1 MGIRRRGFLA
11 ASLAASAAGVAAA
24 PAIATDDRL
33 AQAAPGAALSGADG
47 RRYESL
53 SVYDFGAVGDG
64 VTDDT
69 AAIQR
74 CLRFAARSHC
84 RRVLVGSNHLITD
97 LDLTRLYYGGV
108 ILEGINTTHQPAP
121 DHANFIVH
129 GSASQGLDISGTSG
143 LVLRNLTFSGLPSD
157 APRCAVFASRI
168 AGANESYGHSFE
180 NVRCYG
186 RFTRAAIYNYAGEV
200 WSFWQGDYRNDAG
213 MATLYFTTYNSLGL
227 VSKFRETDAHVRPL
241 TVTSINNVTVYHTAR
256 GGAAIW
262 FEQDPGTPPDA
273 TVQQIAIEHCYVV
286 TRGNARA
293 TFRFSDIVGNVRI
306 IACTDESYARGDADA
321 AATCILID
329 GARTLRGLALE
340 DNVFFPRASV
350 IDARA
355 PVQDYRALQNYVW
368 NKPRI
373 WRFAR
378 LANATHATLFGNEI
392 FIVTD
397 RADTVEVRPVDQV
410 TGANNVRLPAGALNH
425 GTALVWPLSPDGRL
439 EPERSGQVVFDSAHQ
454 RFFVAVAAA
463 TTAAVSWREAG
474 ERMVA
479 DALPG
484 NGNFASGQLIWRANP
499 APGMSIGWVCIENGS
514 LGEIGVVHGTIEG
527 GSSTLTV
534 TDASPLA
541 VGRYIRL
548 EALPDAAQIVAI
560 DGRELTLDR
569 VASRGARGRVRLSP
583 PRFAEWGTISA

>member
-1 MGIRRRGFLA
+1 MGFRRRGFLV

-24 PAIATDDRL
+24 ADDVVS
-33 AQAAPGAALSGADG
+33 QAAAGAASNGG
-47 RRYESL
+47 GSPRENL

-69 AAIQR
+69 RAIQR
-74 CLRFAARSHC
+74 CLSFAAGSRC
-84 RRVLVGSNHLITD
+84 RRVLIGSNHLITD

-108 ILEGINTTHQPAP
+108 IIEGINTTHQPAP

-143 LVLRNLTFSGLPSD
+143 LVLRDLTFSGLPSD

-200 WSFWQGDYRNDAG
+200 WSFRQGDYRNDAG

-227 VSKFRETDAHVRPL
+227 VSKFRQTDAHVRPL
-241 TVTSINNVTVYHTAR
+241 TVTSINNVNVYHTAR
-256 GGAAIW
+256 DGAAIW

-273 TVQQIAIEHCYVV
+273 TVQQISIEHCYLV
-286 TRGNARA
+286 TRGNAQA

-329 GARTLRGLALE
+329 GTRTLRGLALE

-355 PVQDYRALQNYVW
+355 PVRDYRALQNYVW

-378 LANATHATLFGNEI
+378 LANATHATLFDNEN

-397 RADTVEVRPVDQV
+397 RADAVEVKPVDPA

-425 GTALVWPLSPDGRL
+425 GAALVWPLPPDGRL
-439 EPERSGQVVFDSAHQ
+439 DPERCGQVVFDSAHQ
-454 RFFVAVAAA
+454 RFFVAVVAS

-499 APGMSIGWVCIENGS
+499 APGMSIGWVCIANGS
-514 LGEIGVVHGTIEG
+514 LGEIGVVHGAIEA
-527 GSSTLTV
+527 GSSMLTV

-541 VGRYIRL
+541 VGRYICL
-548 EALPDAAQIVAI
+548 EALPDAVQIVAI
-560 DGRELTLDR
+560 DGHELTLDR
-569 VASRGARGRVRLSP
+569 VALRGAQGRVHLSP
-583 PRFAEWGTISA
+583 PRFAEWGAIYA

>member
-1 MGIRRRGFLA
+1 MGVRRRRFLV
-11 ASLAASAAGVAAA
+11 ASLAASTSSAASALGDALGDTFSRVATG
-24 PAIATDDRL
+24 PASNGGGKAHD
-33 AQAAPGAALSGADG
+33 
-47 RRYESL
+47 SL
-53 SVYDFGAVGDG
+53 SVYDFGAIGDG

-69 AAIQR
+69 QAIQR
-74 CLRFAARSHC
+74 CLSFAARSAR

-97 LDLTRLYYGGV
+97 LDLTQLYYGGL
-108 ILEGINTTHQPAP
+108 IIEGINTTHQPAP

-129 GSASQGLDISGTSG
+129 GRASQGLDISGTSG

-168 AGANESYGHSFE
+168 AGANESYGHSFQ

-186 RFTRAAIYNYAGEV
+186 RFTRAAVYNYAGEV

-227 VSKFRETDAHVRPL
+227 VSKFRRTDAGVRPL

-256 GGAAIW
+256 DGAAIW
-262 FEQDPGTPPDA
+262 FEQDPGTPLDA

-286 TRGNARA
+286 ARGNARA

-340 DNVFFPRASV
+340 DNVFFPRTSV

-355 PVQDYRALQNYVW
+355 PVKDYRALQNYVW

-378 LANATHATLFGNEI
+378 LANAMHATLFGNEI

-397 RADTVEVRPVDQV
+397 RADAVEIRPVDRA
-410 TGANNVRLPAGALNH
+410 TGANNVRLPSGALNQ
-425 GTALVWPLSPDGRL
+425 GAALVWPLSPDGRL
-439 EPERSGQVVFDSAHQ
+439 QPERSGQVVFDGAHQ

-463 TTAAVSWREAG
+463 TTTAAGWREAG

-479 DALPG
+479 DTLPDS
-484 NGNFASGQLIWRANP
+484 GNFARGQLIWRANP
-499 APGMSIGWVCIENGS
+499 APGRSIGWVCIAQGS
-514 LGEIGVVHGTIEG
+514 LGEIGVVHGAIEA
-527 GSSTLTV
+527 GSPTLTV
-534 TDASPLA
+534 SNASPFT
-541 VGRYIRL
+541 VGLYICL
-548 EALPDAAQIVAI
+548 PEMPDAAQIVEI
-560 DGRELTLDR
+560 VGRELTLDR
-569 VASRGARGRVRLSP
+569 VASRGARGRVHLSP
-583 PRFAEWGTISA
+583 PRFAEWGAICA